1 MITRRLFVA
10 ALLALSSQA
19 FAAGFTSDRISV
31 TASGSG
37 PDVILIPGLASSPR
51 VWAEMVKAVPGY
63 RYHLV
68 HVAGFAGKDK
78 GGNAEGPVAAPV
90 AAEIARY
97 IAIEKL
103 NKPAVIGHSMGG
115 TMGLMLAAR
124 HPDAV
129 SKLMVVDMIP
139 FLGAMFGPP
148 GTTADS
154 VKPTANAL
162 MAARLAEDPSTR
174 RQKAEATLV
183 GMINTASM
191 RPGALDDMNTTDLG
205 VSARSFHELIVTDLQ
220 PELANIKVPTQV
232 LYVVPTGIPLNKE
245 QMGGVYAMLY
255 AKLPGVKLKYVPNAA
270 HFIMWDQPE
279 AFQRDVA
286 AFLK

>member
-31 TASGSG
+31 TSTGSG
-37 PDVILIPGLASSPR
+37 PDVVLIPGLASSPR
-51 VWAEMVKAVPGY
+51 VWAEMVKAVPGH

-68 HVAGFAGKDK
+68 HVAGFAGKAK
-78 GGNAEGPVAAPV
+78 GANGEGPVAAPV

-97 IAIEKL
+97 IETEKL
-103 NKPAVIGHSMGG
+103 GKPAVIGHSMGG
-115 TMGLMLAAR
+115 TIGLMLAAR
-124 HPDAV
+124 HPQSL

-154 VKPTANAL
+154 IKPTANAIT
-162 MAARLAEDPSTR
+162 AARKAEDPATR
-174 RQKAEATLV
+174 MKKAEASLA
-183 GMINTASM
+183 GMIKTTSM
-191 RPGALDDMNTTDLG
+191 RAGAMDDMNTTDQD
-205 VSARSFHELIVTDLQ
+205 VSANSFHELIVTDLM
-220 PELANIKVPTQV
+220 PELPNIKVPTSV
-232 LYVVPTGIPLNKE
+232 LFVVPAGVPMTPE
-245 QMGGVYAMLY
+245 QMTGVYTALY
-255 AKLPGVKLKYVPNAA
+255 ARLPGVQLKYIPNAA
-270 HFIMWDQPE
+270 HFIMWDQAE
-279 AFQRDVA
+279 VFQREVT